1 MYAGARPRLR
11 MTPTYS
17 PDPLYGRIWR
27 DDQDTVTVDGRE
39 DPSERAG
46 REPAEDISLPD
57 CHGIQAF
64 RLQPT
69 ASSASWATFISMLVP
84 VRTSHTSSTRVIAP
98 PPTPTTPPS

>member
-11 MTPTYS
+11 MTATYS
-17 PDPLYGRIWR
+17 PDPLHGRIWR

-64 RLQPT
+64 RLQAA
-69 ASSASWATFISMLVP
+69 ASSASWATFISMLVR
-84 VRTSHTSSTRVIAP
+84 VRSSEIVSTRVIATVP
-98 PPTPTTPPS
+98 APTSP